1 LLFSQSFITY
11 SVYTGYKR
19 LNIEKDGKAAFK
31 CKLMNIETR
40 FRSELFYT
48 DYEIRQLT
56 GSVIIADKD
65 VIELTLQNCK
75 MKQRKLD
82 ERNCR

>member
-1 LLFSQSFITY
+1 
-11 SVYTGYKR
+11 
-19 LNIEKDGKAAFK
+19 
-31 CKLMNIETR
+31 MNIETR